1 MVNLVPDFTILVNPD
16 FVWVNFRG
24 AEMFSVNLKLIWL
37 GWSLLLSDPGHPT
50 IGALRVHA
58 SIPSIHRFIRSL
70 HARKL

>member
-1 MVNLVPDFTILVNPD
+1 
-16 FVWVNFRG
+16 
-24 AEMFSVNLKLIWL
+24 MFSVNLKLIWL